1 MLLGTELH
9 MLGHFRTRVG
19 PGGWCSLTLNLSI
32 SITSDLSSAHQ
43 GGKLHLAEKI
53 EH

>member
-32 SITSDLSSAHQ
+32 SITSDLSSTHE
-43 GGKLHLAEKI
+43 GKNALAEKI